1 MIYPATGTLRNLYGI
16 EEEERWTELEKELV
30 NYRESLISPGGI
42 VGDDLG
48 AELKAYHH
56 HLFQDCYT
64 WAGSFRD
71 VDMSKENFLTGT
83 QSLFASW
90 ETIESRLNELDP
102 YLYALEDTDFAR
114 KMEIFGYLHS
124 ELNEIH
130 PFREGN
136 GRTIRAF
143 MTHLAGRYDIVV
155 DWANAKDAQMIAAAG
170 SMLGDELDSTPWKN
184 LYLRI
189 SSIAD
194 WTDEEE
200 SLGIYDLLNE
210 EEGDLTFGK
219 SLIDTIG
226 LPDLD
231 LSLEETSSLDRTG
244 EPSNDTYSSGAT
256 IKRNSELEL

>member
-1 MIYPATGTLRNLYGI
+1 M
-16 EEEERWTELEKELV
+16 
-30 NYRESLISPGGI
+30 
-42 VGDDLG
+42 GDNLG
-48 AELKAYHH
+48 AELKAYHY

-83 QSLFASW
+83 QSVFASW

-114 KMEIFGYLHS
+114 KIEIYGYLHS

-136 GRTIRAF
+136 GRTIRTF
-143 MTHLAGRYDIVV
+143 MAHLAGRYDIVV

-200 SLGIYDLLNE
+200 SLGIYDLLEE
-210 EEGDLTFGK
+210 EEGDLTFDK

>member
-1 MIYPATGTLRNLYGI
+1 M
-16 EEEERWTELEKELV
+16 
-30 NYRESLISPGGI
+30 
-42 VGDDLG
+42 GDNLG

-64 WAGSFRD
+64 WAGSFRN

-83 QSLFASW
+83 QSVFASW

-102 YLYALEDTDFAR
+102 YLFALEDTDFAR

-136 GRTIRAF
+136 GRTIRTF

-155 DWANAKDAQMIAAAG
+155 DWTNAKDAQMIAAAG

-189 SSIAD
+189 SSIAG

-200 SLGIYDLLNE
+200 SLGIYDLLEE

-219 SLIDTIG
+219 CLIDTIG

-231 LSLEETSSLDRTG
+231 LSFEETSSLDRAG
-244 EPSNDTYSSGAT
+244 EPLNVTYSSGVT